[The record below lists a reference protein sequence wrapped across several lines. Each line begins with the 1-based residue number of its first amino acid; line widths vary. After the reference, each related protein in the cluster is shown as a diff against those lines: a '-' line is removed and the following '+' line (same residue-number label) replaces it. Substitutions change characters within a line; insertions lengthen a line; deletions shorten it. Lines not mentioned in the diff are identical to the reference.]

1 MKTIFTTPTPDL
13 SKSITFYKSLG
24 FEVISANDQT
34 YAVSSQLIMEINTV
48 RTARAGI
55 KIFGADLDQIQ
66 KSLGEHTKVVTTD
79 TGILVSDP
87 SNVWM
92 YFEKGDFP
100 EIDHARSNVELAGTY
115 AGMSLET
122 TDIEKSIKIWSCLS
136 ISKTMGDASK
146 GWVAYTSKDG
156 LSISFMAPNACPH
169 LFFNPSLTYFNS
181 GKNLEVVQKLR
192 NANVPILEEITAFN
206 PEGKVDNVI
215 LRDPGGFG
223 FFVFND

>member
-13 SKSITFYKSLG
+13 DKSTGFYESLG
-24 FEVISANDQT
+24 FEIINSNGQT
-34 YAVSSQLIMEINTV
+34 YAVSKQLIMEINPV

-55 KIFGADLDQIQ
+55 KIYGADLDQME
-66 KSLGEHTKVVTTD
+66 KSLSEYTKVITTE
-79 TGILVSDP
+79 TGILVADP

-100 EIDHARSNVELAGTY
+100 EIDLARSNVELAGTY

-122 TDIEKSIKIWSCLS
+122 TDIEKSIKIWSCLD
-136 ISKTMGDASK
+136 ITKTMGDASK
-146 GWVAYTSKDG
+146 GWVAYTSKTG
-156 LSISFMAPNACPH
+156 LPVSFMAPNACPH

-181 GKNLEVVQKLR
+181 GKNLEVVEKLR
-192 NANVPILEEITAFN
+192 KADVPILEEITAFN